1 MTGVKCIGRFGKWI
15 LMASS
20 TAFLLTGCA
29 RIGQQFK
36 AQEVV
41 TAYEAEHYNKNLY
54 TGKLFASDLCVASEN
69 VAFQGAPDP
78 AGLHA
83 AGLFDVEDGMVD
95 FAYNLH
101 DRLYPA
107 STTKIMTALVAL
119 KKGNLTD
126 VVTVQADADAA
137 NFAADEKT
145 CGIKAGDQMT
155 LGDLLHGLLME
166 SGNDAAVAIADYIGG
181 NSEQFAQMM
190 NEEAQA
196 LMATK
201 THFLNSNG
209 LHNENHYT
217 TAYDLYLIFNE
228 CIKYDEFV
236 DIINTAEYTANITG
250 ADKTVHQAAWK
261 QTNFYALGE
270 AELPQSATIIGG
282 KTGTTELAGN
292 CLILLE
298 KDASGR
304 PYISIVMGADTK
316 SLLYQ
321 DMTAIINGIGQQEPA
336 AADAA
341 DGDAKQDEPAAAS
354 DVDNGNP

>member
-15 LMASS
+15 LIASS
-20 TAFLLTGCA
+20 AAFLLTGCA

-41 TAYEAEHYNKNLY
+41 RAYEAEHYNKNLY
-54 TGKLFASDLCVASEN
+54 TGELFASDLCVASEN

-83 AGLFDVEDGMVD
+83 AGLFDVEDGKVD

-126 VVTVQADADAA
+126 MVTVQADADAA

-181 NSEQFAQMM
+181 NSEQFAMM

-228 CIKYDEFV
+228 CIKHDEFV

-250 ADKTVHQAAWK
+250 ADKTMRQVTWK

-282 KTGTTELAGN
+282 KTGTTEPAGN

-298 KDASGR
+298 KDSSGR

-336 AADAA
+336 AA
-341 DGDAKQDEPAAAS
+341 S
-354 DVDNGNP
+354 DVDNGTP

>member
-1 MTGVKCIGRFGKWI
+1 MEEVDDFIPPAFAFSAFRGI
-15 LMASS
+15 LYGIQRAVDHS
-20 TAFLLTGCA
+20 
-29 RIGQQFK
+29 
-36 AQEVV
+36 VV
-41 TAYEAEHYNKNLY
+41 TK
-54 TGKLFASDLCVASEN
+54 
-69 VAFQGAPDP
+69 
-78 AGLHA
+78 
-83 AGLFDVEDGMVD
+83 D
-95 FAYNLH
+95 F
-101 DRLYPA
+101 
-107 STTKIMTALVAL
+107 IV
-119 KKGNLTD
+119 
-126 VVTVQADADAA
+126 
-137 NFAADEKT
+137 
-145 CGIKAGDQMT
+145 GIV
-155 LGDLLHGLLME
+155 
-166 SGNDAAVAIADYIGG
+166 NDAAVAIADYIGG

-228 CIKYDEFV
+228 CIKHDEFV

-250 ADKTVHQAAWK
+250 ADKTMRQVTWK

-282 KTGTTELAGN
+282 KTGTTEPAGN

-298 KDASGR
+298 KDSSGR

-336 AADAA
+336 AA
-341 DGDAKQDEPAAAS
+341 S
-354 DVDNGNP
+354 DVDNGTP

>member
-15 LMASS
+15 LIASS
-20 TAFLLTGCA
+20 AAFLLTGCA

-41 TAYEAEHYNKNLY
+41 RAYEAEHYNKNLY
-54 TGKLFASDLCVASEN
+54 TGELFASDLCVASEN

-78 AGLHA
+78 AGIHA
-83 AGLFDVEDGMVD
+83 AGLFDVEDGKVD

-119 KKGNLTD
+119 NKGNLTD
-126 VVTVQADADAA
+126 MVTVQADADAA

-190 NEEAQA
+190 NEEAQS

-228 CIKYDEFV
+228 CIKHDEFV

-250 ADKTVHQAAWK
+250 ADKTMRQVTWK

-282 KTGTTELAGN
+282 KTGTTEPAGN

-298 KDASGR
+298 KDSSGR

-336 AADAA
+336 AA
-341 DGDAKQDEPAAAS
+341 S
-354 DVDNGNP
+354 DVDNGTP

>member
-1 MTGVKCIGRFGKWI
+1 MTGVKCIGRFIKWI

-20 TAFLLTGCA
+20 AMLLLTGCA
-29 RIGQQFK
+29 QIEKHFE

-41 TAYEAEHYNKNLY
+41 TAYEAEHYNKSLY
-54 TGKLFASDLCVASEN
+54 TGELFASGLCVASEN
-69 VAFQGAPDP
+69 VSPAGAPDP

-83 AGLFDVEDGMVD
+83 AGLFDVNDGKVD
-95 FAYNLH
+95 FAYNIH
-101 DRLYPA
+101 ERLYPA
-107 STTKIMTALVAL
+107 STTKIMTALVAIKNGSL
-119 KKGNLTD
+119 AD
-126 VVTVQADADAA
+126 IVTVQADADAS

-145 CGIKAGDQMT
+145 CGIKAGDQLT

-166 SGNDAAVAIADYIGG
+166 SGNDAAVAIADHIGG
-181 NSEQFAQMM
+181 SSEQFAQMM
-190 NEEAQA
+190 NDEAKA

-228 CIKYDEFV
+228 CIKHDDFV
-236 DIINTAEYTANITG
+236 NIINTAEYQVNITG
-250 ADKTVHQAAWK
+250 ADGTVRQADWK

-270 AELPQSATIIGG
+270 AELPKSATIIGG

-298 KDASGR
+298 KDSSGK
-304 PYISIVMGADTK
+304 PYISIVMGAETK
-316 SLLYQ
+316 TLLYQ

-336 AADAA
+336 A
-341 DGDAKQDEPAAAS
+341 
-354 DVDNGNP
+354 VDTVE

>member
-1 MTGVKCIGRFGKWI
+1 
-15 LMASS
+15 
-20 TAFLLTGCA
+20 
-29 RIGQQFK
+29 
-36 AQEVV
+36 
-41 TAYEAEHYNKNLY
+41 
-54 TGKLFASDLCVASEN
+54 
-69 VAFQGAPDP
+69 
-78 AGLHA
+78 
-83 AGLFDVEDGMVD
+83 
-95 FAYNLH
+95 
-101 DRLYPA
+101 
-107 STTKIMTALVAL
+107 
-119 KKGNLTD
+119 
-126 VVTVQADADAA
+126 
-137 NFAADEKT
+137 
-145 CGIKAGDQMT
+145 
-155 LGDLLHGLLME
+155 ME

-228 CIKYDEFV
+228 CIKHDEFV

-250 ADKTVHQAAWK
+250 ADKTMRQVAWK

-282 KTGTTELAGN
+282 KTGTTEPAGN

-298 KDASGR
+298 KDSSGR

-336 AADAA
+336 AA
-341 DGDAKQDEPAAAS
+341 S
-354 DVDNGNP
+354 DVDNGTP

>member
-1 MTGVKCIGRFGKWI
+1 MKCIGRFGKWI
-15 LMASS
+15 LIASS
-20 TAFLLTGCA
+20 AAFLLTGCA

-41 TAYEAEHYNKNLY
+41 RAYEAEHYNKNLY
-54 TGKLFASDLCVASEN
+54 TGELFASDLCVASEN

-83 AGLFDVEDGMVD
+83 AGLFDVEDGKVD

-126 VVTVQADADAA
+126 MVTVQADADAA

-228 CIKYDEFV
+228 CIKHDEFV

-250 ADKTVHQAAWK
+250 ADKNNASGDLEADQFLCAWGSR
-261 QTNFYALGE
+261 TSAERDDYRRENRYHGTGRELPDSLGE
-270 AELPQSATIIGG
+270 GFLRQAVHIYRHGSRYKIPAIPGHDSDHQWDRAART
-282 KTGTTELAGN
+282 
-292 CLILLE
+292 
-298 KDASGR
+298 SGR
-304 PYISIVMGADTK
+304 
-316 SLLYQ
+316 
-321 DMTAIINGIGQQEPA
+321 E
-336 AADAA
+336 
-341 DGDAKQDEPAAAS
+341 
-354 DVDNGNP
+354 